1 MVLFWS
7 TLACMYLVLAIVSLH
22 TAKKSKAKINSWPGD
37 AYRLLSK
44 YVISVAW
51 ISFVGFLLA
60 AIAAAY
66 TAGILDKILEL
77 IK

>member
-1 MVLFWS
+1 MVLFW
-7 TLACMYLVLAIVSLH
+7 LVIAVMYLVLAIVSFI
-22 TAKKSKAKINSWPGD
+22 TAQKAKEKLNSWSGN
-37 AYRLLSK
+37 AYRLLSR
-44 YVISVAW
+44 YVKNVAW
-51 ISFVGFLLA
+51 ISSIGFLLA